1 MAFGVEFL
9 QFTKDEKNLL
19 LKNLQL
25 KTCVET
31 VLILSWRTFF
41 VGKYFKVF
49 KAPKKWLFKWTVTFR
64 DGAHAVVVHR
74 KHASAS
80 KLPSCSVKRNPNLVS
95 MLLRNRYRLC
105 VRGGGWGDEGV
116 QFEEAWFGGINF
128 GNAQKTEGSSLCE
141 SCQTIINMME
151 ANPPCLPVSFK
162 SKQKNSPPRFYLYA
176 IIITFN
182 ILASC
187 EHQLLPFSLLTK
199 YSVHFFCLSYRP
211 KWNYVFI
218 GSFIRQNKP
227 LDKAG
232 WRNSACVSRA
242 LCIVLICSYFKN
254 VE

>member
-1 MAFGVEFL
+1 MAFGIEFL

-25 KTCVET
+25 KTYVET

-105 VRGGGWGDEGV
+105 VRGGGGWGDEGV
-116 QFEEAWFGGINF
+116 QFEEMHKR
-128 GNAQKTEGSSLCE
+128 QRDSSLCE
-141 SCQTIINMME
+141 SCQTIISMME

-187 EHQLLPFSLLTK
+187 EHQLLSFSLFTK
-199 YSVHFFCLSYRP
+199 YLVHFFCLSY
-211 KWNYVFI
+211 
-218 GSFIRQNKP
+218 
-227 LDKAG
+227 
-232 WRNSACVSRA
+232 
-242 LCIVLICSYFKN
+242 
-254 VE
+254 

>member
-1 MAFGVEFL
+1 MAFGIEFL

-105 VRGGGWGDEGV
+105 VRGGGGVEGMR
-116 QFEEAWFGGINF
+116 GYNSKKCTKDRGI
-128 GNAQKTEGSSLCE
+128 A
-141 SCQTIINMME
+141 
-151 ANPPCLPVSFK
+151 
-162 SKQKNSPPRFYLYA
+162 LYVKVVK
-176 IIITFN
+176 
-182 ILASC
+182 L
-187 EHQLLPFSLLTK
+187 
-199 YSVHFFCLSYRP
+199 
-211 KWNYVFI
+211 
-218 GSFIRQNKP
+218 
-227 LDKAG
+227 
-232 WRNSACVSRA
+232 
-242 LCIVLICSYFKN
+242 
-254 VE
+254 

>member
-1 MAFGVEFL
+1 MAFGIEFL

-105 VRGGGWGDEGV
+105 VRGGGVEGMRGYNSKKLDLGESILEMHKR
-116 QFEEAWFGGINF
+116 QRD
-128 GNAQKTEGSSLCE
+128 SSLCE
-141 SCQTIINMME
+141 SCQTIISMME
-151 ANPPCLPVSFK
+151 ANPPCLPVSVK

-187 EHQLLPFSLLTK
+187 EHQLLSFSLFTK
-199 YSVHFFCLSYRP
+199 YLVHFFCLSY
-211 KWNYVFI
+211 
-218 GSFIRQNKP
+218 
-227 LDKAG
+227 
-232 WRNSACVSRA
+232 
-242 LCIVLICSYFKN
+242 
-254 VE
+254 

>member
-1 MAFGVEFL
+1 MAFGIEFL

-105 VRGGGWGDEGV
+105 VRGGGG
-116 QFEEAWFGGINF
+116 
-128 GNAQKTEGSSLCE
+128 
-141 SCQTIINMME
+141 
-151 ANPPCLPVSFK
+151 
-162 SKQKNSPPRFYLYA
+162 FYLYA

-187 EHQLLPFSLLTK
+187 EHQLLSFSLFTK
-199 YSVHFFCLSYRP
+199 YLVHFFCLSY
-211 KWNYVFI
+211 
-218 GSFIRQNKP
+218 
-227 LDKAG
+227 
-232 WRNSACVSRA
+232 
-242 LCIVLICSYFKN
+242 
-254 VE
+254 